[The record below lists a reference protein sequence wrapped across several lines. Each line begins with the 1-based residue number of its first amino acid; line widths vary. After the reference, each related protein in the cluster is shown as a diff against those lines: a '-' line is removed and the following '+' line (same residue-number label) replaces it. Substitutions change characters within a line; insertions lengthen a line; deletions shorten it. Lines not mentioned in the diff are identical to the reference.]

1 MLAMKALISTQYC
14 WSLDTLGLETMCMH
28 ESETYSHSKEG
39 NTYDAKAQEKGVGRN
54 THILRVHSQ
63 W

>member
-14 WSLDTLGLETMCMH
+14 WSLDTLGLETMFMH

-54 THILRVHSQ
+54 TYTY
-63 W
+63 